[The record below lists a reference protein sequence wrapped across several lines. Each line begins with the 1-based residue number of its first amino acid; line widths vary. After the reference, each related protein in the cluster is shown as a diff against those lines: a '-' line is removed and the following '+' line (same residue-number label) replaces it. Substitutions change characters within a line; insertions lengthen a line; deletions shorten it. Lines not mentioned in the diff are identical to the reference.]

1 MWNFAGRQNEIAS
14 QSPGNIIDGN
24 WESGIKPLDNLI
36 LGDQS
41 NAPAS
46 LRNNKG
52 KNHYFLLPLLLGILG
67 LVFQFD
73 KDKRGCWLTF
83 LLFFMTGI
91 AIVIYLNQPP
101 YQVRERDYAYAGSF
115 YAFSIWIG
123 LAVAAI
129 YSWIKDSAK
138 GKYTVATAGVVTVA
152 CLFVPALMA
161 EENWD
166 DHDRSNRYT
175 SVEMAKNYLNSV
187 GKNGILVTHGDNDT
201 FPLWYAQEVE
211 NFRTDVRICN
221 TSLLGT
227 DWHIDQ
233 MKYACNES
241 APLPLSVGLEQ
252 YLYGTN
258 EYVIINDTDNKVVPI
273 SDVMAV
279 FRHPLAKIT
288 LTSGKQVNFIMS
300 RKISIPVNKANI
312 IKYGILDAKF
322 ADQIPDSMVIEIPKG
337 RDYISKPELFML
349 DLLSNYQWDRP
360 INMLNQGADLDIGI
374 KNYLMYEGYSYKL
387 VPIKINSSVDDPGL
401 CDPEELYK
409 MMKTAYSWNAIKRT
423 DYDVDYQNLYT
434 HVGVMPVRG
443 VFVNFATAF
452 MKSGHND
459 WALEAL
465 DKCQS
470 VMLDQNYPYETIPLG
485 FTTNDYYMV
494 DIIEDY
500 YKLGKPEKAR
510 AIAVKFSDELFE
522 SARFFLGLNAFG
534 ADDFKASISYSYM
547 LGQIMEKYGDK
558 KLAASVLDKLQ
569 KMYVSYYGQ
578 DALEGAD
585 SASADSS
592 AQDSVAAK

>member
-1 MWNFAGRQNEIAS
+1 
-14 QSPGNIIDGN
+14 
-24 WESGIKPLDNLI
+24 
-36 LGDQS
+36 
-41 NAPAS
+41 
-46 LRNNKG
+46 
-52 KNHYFLLPLLLGILG
+52 
-67 LVFQFD
+67 
-73 KDKRGCWLTF
+73 
-83 LLFFMTGI
+83 
-91 AIVIYLNQPP
+91 
-101 YQVRERDYAYAGSF
+101 
-115 YAFSIWIG
+115 
-123 LAVAAI
+123 
-129 YSWIKDSAK
+129 
-138 GKYTVATAGVVTVA
+138 
-152 CLFVPALMA
+152 
-161 EENWD
+161 
-166 DHDRSNRYT
+166 
-175 SVEMAKNYLNSV
+175 
-187 GKNGILVTHGDNDT
+187 
-201 FPLWYAQEVE
+201 
-211 NFRTDVRICN
+211 
-221 TSLLGT
+221 
-227 DWHIDQ
+227 
-233 MKYACNES
+233 
-241 APLPLSVGLEQ
+241 
-252 YLYGTN
+252 
-258 EYVIINDTDNKVVPI
+258 
-273 SDVMAV
+273 
-279 FRHPLAKIT
+279 
-288 LTSGKQVNFIMS
+288 VNFIMS